1 MYFAYSVVTLLL
13 VLVLTPYFAW
23 QAVRYRKYVGSLPQ
37 RLGLLPLTIN
47 PDGDPSIWIHAV
59 SVGEALTV
67 RALIVALRERY
78 PRLRVYVSTTTIAGQ
93 QVARKQLQADGV
105 F

>member
-23 QAVRYRKYVGSLPQ
+23 QAVRSRQYVGSLPQ

-59 SVGEALTV
+59 SVGEAL
-67 RALIVALRERY
+67 VARSLLPELRQRY
-78 PRLRVYVSTTTIAGQ
+78 PGLKIFVSTTTVPGPK
-93 QVARKQLQADGV
+93 RP
-105 F
+105 